1 MIVQRAA
8 SSTFSTSVFS
18 HPVFTDTASTNCCLV
33 IRSSVPAIAEY
44 RFTTVTSETMRTW
57 VTAVATG
64 WLRFYKRLR
73 QRPTLG
79 NLRRMFV
86 VVSQFADSRRAL
98 SSIHQ
103 SARV

>member
-1 MIVQRAA
+1 VYLQLL
-8 SSTFSTSVFS
+8 ST
-18 HPVFTDTASTNCCLV
+18 A
-33 IRSSVPAIAEY
+33 
-44 RFTTVTSETMRTW
+44 FTTVTSETMRTW
-57 VTAVATG
+57 VTACG
-64 WLRFYKRLR
+64 YWLAQVYKRLR

-103 SARV
+103 SARVWIV